1 MHRPHRRTLAALFA
15 LLLLA
20 ACDDG
25 PTAPTS
31 YVQHVAGATWV
42 AVTEPAGLPRV
53 DTWLPYVPAESAA
66 GRTLREMRDQA
77 ARARSAARV
86 EEALQLEDE
95 MMRLA
100 ARSLSRAPEPA
111 RVLAGAAAL
120 ESWADRAR
128 ARLETG
134 SFPELAG
141 AVATVSAH
149 AHAARTAV
157 ATGDNAGAVLH
168 VTDGAIAA
176 REHAPMA
183 VGLRLMAAVEA
194 RLGSGA
200 GESAGV
206 PMRARAWPSATASAP
221 CAAPSTR
228 CNCWKR
234 RESSSPPPA
243 PERLIRCA
251 RCSKFGASMPTP
263 MVGKPEWRNW

>member
-1 MHRPHRRTLAALFA
+1 MHRPHRHALAALFA

-77 ARARSAARV
+77 AKARSAAHV
-86 EEALQLEDE
+86 EEALRLEDE

-100 ARSLSRAPEPA
+100 ARSLARAPEPA

-134 SFPELAG
+134 SFPELA
-141 AVATVSAH
+141 ATVATVSAH

-176 REHAPMA
+176 RQHAPLA

-194 RLGSGA
+194 RLGPSA

-206 PMRARAWPSATASAP
+206 RRARHLLADAREGLATGDSVRALRRAVY
-221 CAAPSTR
+221 ALQLLEAEGIVVPSTR
-228 CNCWKR
+228 SGTVDSLR
-234 RESSSPPPA
+234 P
-243 PERLIRCA
+243 LQ
-251 RCSKFGASMPTP
+251 
-263 MVGKPEWRNW
+263 

>member
-1 MHRPHRRTLAALFA
+1 MHRPHRRALAALFA

-42 AVTEPAGLPRV
+42 AVTEPVGLPRV

-77 ARARSAARV
+77 AKARSAARV

-134 SFPELAG
+134 SYPELAA

-149 AHAARTAV
+149 ALAARTAV

-168 VTDGAIAA
+168 VTDGTIAA

-194 RLGSGA
+194 RLGPGA

-206 PMRARAWPSATASAP
+206 RRARHLLADAREGLATGDSVRALRRAVY
-221 CAAPSTR
+221 ALQLLEAEGIVVPSTR
-228 CNCWKR
+228 AGTVDSLR
-234 RESSSPPPA
+234 P
-243 PERLIRCA
+243 LQ
-251 RCSKFGASMPTP
+251 
-263 MVGKPEWRNW
+263 